1 MNTEHFRKKLIAK
14 GQELRQDMSRLGED
28 AREGINADVE
38 DPIDLV
44 TSTEAKAAAFEESN
58 LRYETLTQVEDAL
71 ARIDEGTYGK
81 CIDCGRDIEEA
92 RLEALPWARY
102 CLADQEKHDTETRPD
117 DGMAR
122 ISP

>member
-92 RLEALPWARY
+92 RLEAVPWA
-102 CLADQEKHDTETRPD
+102 
-117 DGMAR
+117 
-122 ISP
+122 

>member
-14 GQELRQDMSRLGED
+14 QLELRQDISRLGEE
-28 AREGINADVE
+28 AREGVGADVE

-44 TSTEAKAAAFEESN
+44 TSAEAKAGAFEESN

-71 ARIDEGTYGK
+71 ARIDEGVYGK

-92 RLEALPWARY
+92 RLEAVPWARY
-102 CLADQEKHDTETRPD
+102 CLADQEKHDTETHPD
-117 DGMAR
+117 EGMTR